1 MKSLGFR
8 SPTLAP
14 SSPSP
19 LPSISLAGS
28 PLSSPGRSPPPPKN
42 AAAAT
47 PEPDTSTCGHSAA
60 SSPPPPSWPPS
71 AGTRTPT
78 SSPSPSSRSA
88 SASTATRPDDATD
101 PDGPP
106 TTPSA
111 WAAPTSPYSPASTST
126 TAPSFPSGTSCPTG
140 PTGYCRASSAYRSSG
155 ARYTATH
162 RRHPTSQA
170 ARPPTSSRGERV
182 YQITAIPV
190 IAILAFGADPTMALV
205 VSQVVLSSASRSRSF
220 RWSGLHRGPASWA
233 SG

>member
-71 AGTRTPT
+71 AGPKTPT

-88 SASTATRPDDATD
+88 SASTATRPADDTD
-101 PDGPP
+101 PDGHP

-111 WAAPTSPYSPASTST
+111 WAAPTSPSSPTSTST
-126 TAPSFPSGTSCPTG
+126 TAPSSPSGTSYPTG

-155 ARYTATH
+155 WRSIALH
-162 RRHPTSQA
+162 DQHPTSQA
-170 ARPPTSSRGERV
+170 ARQPTPRV
-182 YQITAIPV
+182 A
-190 IAILAFGADPTMALV
+190 
-205 VSQVVLSSASRSRSF
+205 VSFPGRPYCTSLRHGRLGGRSR
-220 RWSGLHRGPASWA
+220 RRGRAVWPALPGRSGETVGTSTQ
-233 SG
+233 